1 LQEISGSQ
9 GKGPFSL
16 QKGTGPDAAM
26 LFPEIT
32 PLVEG
37 GRKISVDPFGKYGGI
52 RELLEISREYFKR
65 NRIDD
70 AGSGPFYVRKSDA
83 ELTD

>member
-1 LQEISGSQ
+1 
-9 GKGPFSL
+9 
-16 QKGTGPDAAM
+16 M

-32 PLVEG
+32 PLVED

-70 AGSGPFYVRKSDA
+70 AGSGPLYVRKSDA
-83 ELTD
+83 ELTN